1 MGTPTSTK
9 KESLYT
15 FITFMFSRIYQSA
28 RALLTDSTQNR
39 SLSPDTPKR
48 PLQNSPEMVTSR
60 SQSRAAR
67 RDDEVNDDN
76 TIHVYVSSGQKRK
89 LRSSGAGDTEAG
101 EEKEIATPS
110 AKKRKTLP
118 VREKGSSPV
127 VKNTIPVVEIPARK
141 ATPEIEAKAGTP
153 AKPIEIEDDVEE
165 KEVEVD
171 AKTKHKRFDSEEA
184 EEELFSTAR
193 DDPEAAGEVADSNED
208 SDSEDDAPEAIGI
221 QDAAK
226 EVKSK
231 ERDTA
236 KAVKEQLTASRKK
249 RKERDEIL
257 KKQSEKAKKRKPDS
271 TTNEPA
277 HASSESDSEDD
288 FPALLDEPTS
298 LTMPSHILTSRPTLP
313 SFLPAE
319 YLEDTEPQDSILT
332 SDEMTIIKKKAK
344 KTKFLDAALK
354 EPKDRRVGKT
364 TYMVAKAGST
374 KLAPKS
380 SFTARSTKE
389 AWMQGRSGGKVDPSR
404 RAFGKAFGRR

>member
-165 KEVEVD
+165 SSDDDVSEQEQEEEENAVEQKEVEVD

-231 ERDTA
+231 ERD
-236 KAVKEQLTASRKK
+236 
-249 RKERDEIL
+249 EIL

-298 LTMPSHILTSRPTLP
+298 LPMPSHILTSRSTLP

-319 YLEDTEPQDSILT
+319 YLEDTEPQDSIPT
-332 SDEMTIIKKKAK
+332 SDKMTIIKKKAK

-364 TYMVAKAGST
+364 TYRVAKAGST

>member
-1 MGTPTSTK
+1 MGSTCSCRTPRNPTPTSTK

-208 SDSEDDAPEAIGI
+208 SDSEDDAPEA
-221 QDAAK
+221 
-226 EVKSK
+226 
-231 ERDTA
+231 
-236 KAVKEQLTASRKK
+236 
-249 RKERDEIL
+249 
-257 KKQSEKAKKRKPDS
+257 
-271 TTNEPA
+271 
-277 HASSESDSEDD
+277 
-288 FPALLDEPTS
+288 
-298 LTMPSHILTSRPTLP
+298 
-313 SFLPAE
+313 
-319 YLEDTEPQDSILT
+319 
-332 SDEMTIIKKKAK
+332 
-344 KTKFLDAALK
+344 
-354 EPKDRRVGKT
+354 
-364 TYMVAKAGST
+364 
-374 KLAPKS
+374 
-380 SFTARSTKE
+380 
-389 AWMQGRSGGKVDPSR
+389 
-404 RAFGKAFGRR
+404 

>member
-165 KEVEVD
+165 SSDDDVSEQEQEEEENAVEQKEVEVD

-236 KAVKEQLTASRKK
+236 KAVKEQLTASRK
-249 RKERDEIL
+249 ERDEIL

-277 HASSESDSEDD
+277 HASSESDSEDG

-298 LTMPSHILTSRPTLP
+298 LTMPSHILTSRSTLP

-319 YLEDTEPQDSILT
+319 YLEDTEPQDSIPT

-364 TYMVAKAGST
+364 TYRV
-374 KLAPKS
+374 
-380 SFTARSTKE
+380 
-389 AWMQGRSGGKVDPSR
+389 
-404 RAFGKAFGRR
+404 

>member
-15 FITFMFSRIYQSA
+15 FITFMFSRTYQSA

-127 VKNTIPVVEIPARK
+127 VKNT
-141 ATPEIEAKAGTP
+141 TP

-165 KEVEVD
+165 SSDDDVSEQEQEEEENAVEQKEVEVD

-298 LTMPSHILTSRPTLP
+298 LTMPSHILTS
-313 SFLPAE
+313 
-319 YLEDTEPQDSILT
+319 
-332 SDEMTIIKKKAK
+332 
-344 KTKFLDAALK
+344 
-354 EPKDRRVGKT
+354 
-364 TYMVAKAGST
+364 
-374 KLAPKS
+374 
-380 SFTARSTKE
+380 
-389 AWMQGRSGGKVDPSR
+389 
-404 RAFGKAFGRR
+404 

>member
-1 MGTPTSTK
+1 MGTCSCRTPRNPTPTSTK

-165 KEVEVD
+165 SSDDDV
-171 AKTKHKRFDSEEA
+171 SEQEQ
-184 EEELFSTAR
+184 E
-193 DDPEAAGEVADSNED
+193 
-208 SDSEDDAPEAIGI
+208 
-221 QDAAK
+221 
-226 EVKSK
+226 

-298 LTMPSHILTSRPTLP
+298 LTMPSHILTSRSTLP

-319 YLEDTEPQDSILT
+319 YLEDTEPQDSIPT

-364 TYMVAKAGST
+364 TYRVAKAGST